1 MENIKLIKQARDYQM
16 QIIDDYQNDPYN
28 LISHLDKVNRWA
40 EKLLK
45 MFSEADRNVV
55 LLAGWLHDAG
65 HYAGDPNTDHA
76 VKSEQMARDFLS
88 GKIDDNIVD
97 RVCRSVRA
105 HRCKDVMPETIE
117 EKITACIDSAS
128 HMTDAMYID
137 IARSGRFNYCL
148 AKIDRDF
155 RDVGLIPE
163 IQKELEPLH
172 RNWIQ
177 MITNLK
183 NVGVFEETET
193 YTEKV

>member
-1 MENIKLIKQARDYQM
+1 MENIDLVKKARNYQM
-16 QIIDDYQNDPYN
+16 QIIEDYQKDPYN
-28 LISHLDKVNRWA
+28 LISHLDKVNKWA

-45 MFSEADRNVV
+45 MFPEADRNVV
-55 LLAGWLHDAG
+55 LLAGWLHDIG
-65 HYAGDPNTDHA
+65 HYAGDSETDHA
-76 VKSEQMARDFLS
+76 IKSEQMAREFLS
-88 GKIDDNIVD
+88 GKIEDDIVD
-97 RVCRSVRA
+97 KVCRSVRA
-105 HRCKDVMPETIE
+105 HRCKDVMPETID
-117 EKITACIDSAS
+117 EKIMACIDSAS

-172 RNWIQ
+172 KNWTE
-177 MITNLK
+177 MIKNLK
-183 NVGVFEETET
+183 NIDIFEETDT